1 VASAGLAE
9 KANRVLMPQ
18 QLWLLSA
25 CLLAE
30 KPMFSF
36 RKHVFKKAGGGHRER
51 PVINILINILKNS
64 KIKTN
69 DDDAGSDEDL

>member
-1 VASAGLAE
+1 MASAGLAE

-36 RKHVFKKAGGGHRER
+36 WKHVLKKAGGGHRER
-51 PVINILINILKNS
+51 PVINILKNS